1 VLGTLLNAGCVAG
14 LGSGFYCGNRTTAR
28 AETERPRAEPP
39 RHEDLT
45 AVRRYPTVGIA
56 KLHAVA
62 RGHEVQYRRG
72 PEVQRPRGPAL
83 RISSPTTVGQSAAA
97 AGCVDLVRGMLCSK
111 EVGVGVGVGG
121 QGCRDTGMQRCR
133 DAGMQGSQAGSN
145 LTTSLTSVVNISTH
159 KEQASTF
166 LRRLTTG
173 NCKPSS
179 VPAPPPRPPLLL
191 LGTTPHPRL
200 LSMHG
205 FRGHPAA
212 AARTDARWV
221 HEASLIGSSGRLESP
236 APNQLDLRPPRP
248 KALGGALA
256 VVV

>member
-1 VLGTLLNAGCVAG
+1 VDTRFSAA
-14 LGSGFYCGNRTTAR
+14 
-28 AETERPRAEPP
+28 
-39 RHEDLT
+39 
-45 AVRRYPTVGIA
+45 
-56 KLHAVA
+56 
-62 RGHEVQYRRG
+62 EVQRSRG
-72 PEVQRPRGPAL
+72 PEVQRSASRLQQPWASLQRQRAASILSGVCYAAKKWVWVWVW
-83 RISSPTTVGQSAAA
+83 VGRD
-97 AGCVDLVRGMLCSK
+97 AGI
-111 EVGVGVGVGG
+111 
-121 QGCRDTGMQRCR
+121 QGCR

-145 LTTSLTSVVNISTH
+145 LTTSLTSVINISTH